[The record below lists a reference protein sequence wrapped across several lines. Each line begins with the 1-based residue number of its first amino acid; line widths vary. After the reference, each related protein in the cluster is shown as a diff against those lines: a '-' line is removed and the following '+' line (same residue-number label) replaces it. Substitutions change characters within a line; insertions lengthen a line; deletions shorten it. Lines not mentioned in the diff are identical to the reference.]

1 MIKTHIAM
9 NVNIFGTNLM
19 TTQYIARL
27 PNPYFINFLP
37 NFAQDVSK
45 SANIIKFLVWTSC
58 IVWKIIMTF

>member
-37 NFAQDVSK
+37 NFAQDASK
-45 SANIIKFLVWTSC
+45 SANICKFL
-58 IVWKIIMTF
+58 I